1 MCKVEFEGPE
11 RPNGGLPP
19 TGTLVIRV
27 WRETESPEPF
37 RARIIAGSPE
47 GYDHT
52 IGYARSRADLVAA
65 VNRWL
70 DTIPEHSG

>member
-1 MCKVEFEGPE
+1 MSGVEFEGPE
-11 RPNGGLPP
+11 RPNGCSPS
-19 TGTLVIRV
+19 TGILVIRV
-27 WRETESPEPF
+27 WTESESPEPF

-47 GYDHT
+47 GYEHT

-70 DTIPEHSG
+70 DTMPDSSA

>member
-1 MCKVEFEGPE
+1 MSGVEFEGQE
-11 RPNGGLPP
+11 GPNRGWPS
-19 TGTLVIRV
+19 TGILVIRV
-27 WRETESPEPF
+27 WAETESPEPF

-47 GYDHT
+47 GYEHT

-70 DTIPEHSG
+70 DTMP